1 MTPTDGTLEHSDK
14 SLVYD
19 ALSSSR
25 RRDVVRLLDDAD
37 TALSLRDLA
46 EAVAEREGDADDER
60 IKRVQASLYHVHVP
74 KLADAGIVRY
84 RQESDRVRLT
94 QAVTFD
100 AIDVLGE

>member
-1 MTPTDGTLEHSDK
+1 MTSTDGTLRHSDK

-19 ALSSSR
+19 VLSSTR

-37 TALSLRDLA
+37 TGLGLRDLA
-46 EAVAEREGDADDER
+46 EAVAEREGNADAEQIRR
-60 IKRVQASLYHVHVP
+60 IQASLYHVHVP

-84 RQESDRVRLT
+84 REESDRVTLT
-94 QAVTFD
+94 EAVTFD